1 MHRGGEKVV
10 RNGQWVSQDLLVK
23 LKSFDRLALF
33 FFSSPYFYDY
43 PRFTIRYNSSQ
54 EFHPSSIHKLDN
66 TRDKQYPLPPPLQNK
81 NILANLPSG
90 FSTLV

>member
-1 MHRGGEKVV
+1 MGFSG
-10 RNGQWVSQDLLVK
+10 
-23 LKSFDRLALF
+23 LARKTEIF
-33 FFSSPYFYDY
+33 PSTSPIFFSSPYFYDY

-54 EFHPSSIHKLDN
+54 EFYPSSIHKLDN